1 MKGAIRYS
9 LYLVMGS
16 QDCRGR
22 DPVRVLDQ
30 AIDGGITLFQ
40 FREKNSGLTLRETV
54 SLGERL
60 RSLCRERNIPFI
72 VNDRADLALLL
83 DADGLHVGQDDLPV
97 RQARRLIGPH
107 RLLGVSAE
115 TVEEAEQA
123 LREGADYLGVGPI
136 YATATKP
143 DAGKP
148 IGPGAIAEI
157 RQRLSSPLPIVGI
170 GGIDVAGVA
179 EVIRA
184 GADGVAVVSAIA
196 GKPDP
201 RKAAVELRQAVERAA
216 GAPPGPAGFD
226 PR

>member
-1 MKGAIRYS
+1 
-9 LYLVMGS
+9 
-16 QDCRGR
+16 
-22 DPVRVLDQ
+22 VLDQ

-216 GAPPGPAGFD
+216 GAAPGPAGFD

>member
-1 MKGAIRYS
+1 MKEALRYS

-22 DPVRVLDQ
+22 DPVRVLDL
-30 AIDGGITLFQ
+30 AIDGGITLYQ

-60 RSLCRERNIPFI
+60 RHLCRERNIPFI

-97 RQARRLIGPH
+97 REARRLIGPH

-123 LREGADYLGVGPI
+123 LRDGADYLGVGPI

-148 IGPGAIAEI
+148 IGTRAIAEM
-157 RQRLSSPLPIVGI
+157 RKRLSSPVPIVGI
-170 GGIDVAGVA
+170 GGIDVPGVA
-179 EVIRA
+179 EVIQA

-201 RKAAVELRQAVERAA
+201 RQAAKDLLQAVERAIDSA
-216 GAPPGPAGFD
+216 VG
-226 PR
+226 RESR

>member
-83 DADGLHVGQDDLPV
+83 DADGLHVGQD
-97 RQARRLIGPH
+97 
-107 RLLGVSAE
+107 
-115 TVEEAEQA
+115 
-123 LREGADYLGVGPI
+123 
-136 YATATKP
+136 
-143 DAGKP
+143 
-148 IGPGAIAEI
+148 
-157 RQRLSSPLPIVGI
+157 
-170 GGIDVAGVA
+170 
-179 EVIRA
+179 
-184 GADGVAVVSAIA
+184 
-196 GKPDP
+196 
-201 RKAAVELRQAVERAA
+201 
-216 GAPPGPAGFD
+216 
-226 PR
+226 